1 MESFKKYKKIKIING
16 KLPKL
21 YILDSE
27 MDEQQKNDFI
37 IDNLSKINKNLN
49 QKHSNLT
56 FQTIRAIVKDL
67 DKNNVIAINQKRKK
81 ENTLGILPEVNTPE
95 AILSLLLYDLSPGD
109 VLIVNV
115 EYLNLEYPNENYSV
129 ANDNL
134 MLDLLTMISNNYNV
148 VVIVAAGNG
157 NYEMNN
163 KYDNNI
169 IIVGGL
175 FYSNSNYTVA
185 SNYGNLLTCYA
196 QVPISVAR
204 YGLFENSS
212 AATAQITGLV
222 LLMQKYANSKGR
234 FLTPAEI
241 KKTLNENGRIVNIV
255 GKNNASIPCTIP
267 EWNKIKIAIDNIFL
281 PKSTI

>member
-1 MESFKKYKKIKIING
+1 MGSFEKYKKIKIING

-37 IDNLSKINKNLN
+37 IDELSKINKNLN

-56 FQTIRAIVKDL
+56 FQTIKAIVKDL
-67 DKNNVIAINQKRKK
+67 DKNNVIAINQKRKV

-95 AILSLLLYDLSPGD
+95 AILSLIQYDLSLGD

-115 EYLNLEYPNENYSV
+115 EYLNLEYPNGNSV
-129 ANDNL
+129 VNDNL
-134 MLDLLTMISNNYNV
+134 MLDLLNMISNDYNIV
-148 VVIVAAGNG
+148 TIVAAGNG
-157 NYEMNN
+157 YYEMNN
-163 KYDNNI
+163 INENNI

-175 FYSNSNYTVA
+175 FYSKNKKYSVA
-185 SNYGNLLTCYA
+185 SNYGKLLTCYA
-196 QVPISVAR
+196 QVPIDLGR
-204 YGLFENSS
+204 FGEFENSS

-234 FLTPAEI
+234 YLNPAEVKQI
-241 KKTLNENGRIVNIV
+241 LSNNGQKVVTNKQIEANIPYWEIIE
-255 GKNNASIPCTIP
+255 S
-267 EWNKIKIAIDNIFL
+267 AIDGFFA
-281 PKSTI
+281 PKTTT